1 MASLCINAVLE
12 ENMYKIG
19 YISERFDEI
28 FWYQILETEKLL
40 TCLFQEIFVW
50 RQIFLIIPSKVGRHG
65 FFDSR
70 RNSKKDG
77 QGDEIGNGS
86 EHAFPEFKISN
97 KYFLIPLKK
106 KIKKVCEIYTLYI
119 VLLLLLVLWNIM
131 WKIVKNRKRNEFSNV
146 LFSL

>member
-12 ENMYKIG
+12 EKIYKID
-19 YISERFDEI
+19 YLSERFDEI
-28 FWYQILETEKLL
+28 FWYQIPETEKLL

-106 KIKKVCEIYTLYI
+106 KIKKVCEIDTLYI
-119 VLLLLLVLWNIM
+119 ATSTVKYHV
-131 WKIVKNRKRNEFSNV
+131 KIVKNRKKNEFSNV

>member
-12 ENMYKIG
+12 EKIYKID
-19 YISERFDEI
+19 YLSERFDEI
-28 FWYQILETEKLL
+28 FWYHIPETEKLL

-50 RQIFLIIPSKVGRHG
+50 RQIFLIITSKVGRHG
-65 FFDSR
+65 FFDPR

-86 EHAFPEFKISN
+86 EHTFPKFKISN
-97 KYFLIPLKK
+97 KYFLISLKK
-106 KIKKVCEIYTLYI
+106 KRSKKYVKLIHHSTSLATSTVKYH
-119 VLLLLLVLWNIM
+119 V
-131 WKIVKNRKRNEFSNV
+131 KIVKNRKRNEFSNV

>member
-12 ENMYKIG
+12 ENIYKID

-28 FWYQILETEKLL
+28 FWYYQIPETEKLL

-119 VLLLLLVLWNIM
+119 VVLLVLTTYLG
-131 WKIVKNRKRNEFSNV
+131 S
-146 LFSL
+146 

>member
-12 ENMYKIG
+12 EKIYKID
-19 YISERFDEI
+19 YLSERFDEI
-28 FWYQILETEKLL
+28 FWYQIPETEKLL

-86 EHAFPEFKISN
+86 EHPFPEFKISN

-106 KIKKVCEIYTLYI
+106 KIKKVCEIDTLYI
-119 VLLLLLVLWNIM
+119 VLLLVLVLWNIM
-131 WKIVKNRKRNEFSNV
+131 WR
-146 LFSL
+146 